1 MKKYI
6 EVDAEVRLP
15 EDAGFYFCNV
25 TTKDK
30 RNVMMSC
37 LRFGSFDDI
46 EDKNFYTTCDI
57 VVPNDRILWLEEIS

>member
-6 EVDAEVRLP
+6 EIDAEVRLP
-15 EDAGFYFCNV
+15 EDADFYFCNV

-37 LRFGSFDDI
+37 LRFG
-46 EDKNFYTTCDI
+46 EDNNFYTTCDI